1 MAQKRNIEGQRLH
14 HFELSDKN
22 RTVRWVLIII
32 LLVIGAVS
40 IIWALTNALNTPSG
54 WQSIQASSGGLNC
67 SHEFALQYDLGA
79 GEKSA
84 TQERKELSSLY
95 TQLTQKAW
103 LLFYWEAVES
113 DTVGLSQINSHP
125 NAELQVDEGLY
136 KALEEVTR
144 DGNRSIYLGPVYAAY
159 DNLFQSEDDTE
170 ANLCDPTGDP
180 GMGEYVQVLAGFA
193 NDPDCVALELR
204 GENRV
209 FLKVSDG
216 YLQYLEDSGV
226 ERILDFGWLRN
237 AFVIDY
243 MADAL
248 KSAGFENGYIFSV
261 DGHIRNLDKRNQ
273 QFTMNI
279 VMDGKVAAIMDYA
292 APMSIVSLRS
302 YPTYEELQD
311 RFYTFADGRTV
322 SAMVDPAD
330 GQSRCAT
337 SDLIAYDA
345 DMGCARLAMMLAPA
359 YIADTLPEDTLTAL
373 TKQGIYTVWKTDN
386 TICYTQ
392 EGAKLTVNISDLTA
406 VKK

>member
-40 IIWALTNALNTPSG
+40 IVWALTNALNTPAG
-54 WQSIQASSGGLNC
+54 WQSIQASSGGLSC

-103 LLFYWEAVES
+103 LLFYWEAVDS
-113 DTVGLSQINSHP
+113 DTVGLSQLNSRP
-125 NAELQVDEGLY
+125 NAELRVDAGLY
-136 KALEEVTR
+136 KALEQVTKE
-144 DGNRSIYLGPVYAAY
+144 GNRSIFFGPVYSAY
-159 DNLFQSEDDTE
+159 DNLFQSDDP
-170 ANLCDPTGDP
+170 AMALRNDPTT
-180 GMGEYVQVLAGFA
+180 
-193 NDPDCVALELR
+193 DPDTKDHVRILANYAKDPQHVELELR

-209 FLKVSDG
+209 FLKVSSD
-216 YLQYLEDSGV
+216 YQQFLQDSGV
-226 ERILDFGWLRN
+226 TRILDFGWLRN
-237 AFVIDY
+237 AFIIDY

-248 KSAGFENGYIFSV
+248 IAAGFENGYIFSV
-261 DGHIRNLDKRNQ
+261 DGHIRNLDPRGNT
-273 QFTMNI
+273 FSMNL

-322 SAMVDPAD
+322 SAMVDTAD

-337 SDLIAYDA
+337 NDLIAYTA
-345 DMGCARLAMMLAPA
+345 DLGCAQLAMKLMPV
-359 YIADTLPEDTLTAL
+359 YIADTLSEDGLNAL
-373 TKQGIYTVWKTDN
+373 TQQGIYSVWKADN
-386 TICYTQ
+386 TVCYTQ
-392 EGAKLTVNISDLTA
+392 EGAKLTMNISDLTA